1 MRGSYSRCRRFE
13 SCSRYQLRKSM
24 KFEGNYW
31 HFIIHDINCK
41 PVLLAPGMIRIQEAE
56 FNHDVNG
63 LKANYMD
70 NALFKTKNEAV
81 EYMIAHLEQMKDG

>member
-1 MRGSYSRCRRFE
+1 
-13 SCSRYQLRKSM
+13 M

-31 HFIIHDINCK
+31 CFITHDINHK
-41 PVLLAPGMIRIQEAE
+41 PILIAPGMITLQEDE

-70 NALFKTKNEAV
+70 NALFPTRNEAID
-81 EYMIAHLEQMKDG
+81 YMILHLMELKNG